1 MANEKIDR
9 KDDME
14 EVVDSL
20 DYRGEH
26 VDFYMDDYGQ
36 QFYTVY
42 DGGEISF
49 GSYNNNYKEDMKYVI
64 DRKLDVIT
72 TCPELQKEGIYGAEL
87 RWFDN
92 GGWDDIKLTYKS
104 RILWIYD
111 VGRRDRPEAE
121 EWIKEFICESIS
133 RLRGWKGFWKKEDK

>member
-9 KDDME
+9 KDTME
-14 EVVDSL
+14 EIADSL

-49 GSYNNNYKEDMKYVI
+49 GTYNKNYKEDMKYII

-72 TCPELQKEGIYGAEL
+72 TFPELQQEGIYGAEL

-92 GGWDDIKLTYKS
+92 GGWDDIKLTYKC
-104 RILWIYD
+104 RIIHVYT
-111 VGRRDRPEAE
+111 VGNRNATY
-121 EWIKEFICESIS
+121 IAEFISDAKSE
-133 RLRGWKGFWKKEDK
+133 LYKWKDFWKKEDN

>member
-1 MANEKIDR
+1 MSD
-9 KDDME
+9 KDI
-14 EVVDSL
+14 VDTL

-42 DGGEISF
+42 NGEEISF
-49 GSYNNNYKEDMKYVI
+49 GSYNTNYKEDMKYVI

-72 TCPELQKEGIYGAEL
+72 IFPELHKEGIYGAEL

-92 GGWDDIKLTYKS
+92 SGWDDIKLTYKG
-104 RILWIYD
+104 RIIQIYT
-111 VGRRDRPEAE
+111 VGNRNATY
-121 EWIKEFICESIS
+121 INEFILDAKSK
-133 RLRGWKGFWKKEDK
+133 LHN